1 MSTRTH
7 FILIMMTLFFF
18 WALLRGM
25 KKSRLSTEI
34 AVLWV
39 GFLILLVLLSIF
51 PQFSTFM
58 AEMMGI
64 KTVINA
70 VFLVII
76 FLLICMVFFLCLQVS
91 VLNERVKNL
100 IQEMSLSE
108 TRKQHSE
115 DKTAE

>member
-7 FILIMMTLFFF
+7 LILILMTVFFF
-18 WALLRGM
+18 WVLLRGM
-25 KKSRLSTEI
+25 KKSRLSTDI

-39 GFLILLVLLSIF
+39 GFLFLLVVLSIF
-51 PQFSTFM
+51 PQFSALM
-58 AEMMGI
+58 AEIMGI

-100 IQEMSLSE
+100 VQEISLAE
-108 TRKQHSE
+108 TRTSHSE